1 MKRRDFLKY
10 TTGAVAI
17 PALLGGM
24 SVKTLAASPFIAA
37 AADLATE
44 TDRILVL
51 IYLYGGNDGLNTVI
65 PIDKYDQLANVRS
78 NVIIP
83 QSNILPLNG
92 VSTLGL
98 HPAMTGIQQLYNN
111 GKVKIVQSV
120 GYPNPSFSHF
130 RATDIWLS
138 AANADQYINTGW
150 MGRFLEQEYPGYPT
164 GYPNIDVPDP
174 LAVEIGSSQSLVF
187 QGNVASTSMAISD
200 PTWFY
205 NLVTNNT
212 EPAPNTQWGEQ
223 LAYIRMVAQ
232 QSNQYGEVVTNAYNN
247 SGNIATYPS
256 NNSLADQL
264 KIVARLING
273 GLKTRVYMV
282 GLDGFD
288 THANQVE
295 GYDHTIGNHANLL
308 QKLSAGIS
316 AFMTDLEQMG
326 VDDRVVGMTVSEFG
340 RRIISNASNGT
351 DHGTS
356 APQII
361 FGTPVAGG
369 VLGVTPNIPAVGDED
384 DNIPHQFDFRSIY
397 ATMLRDWLCTPQAE
411 TDSILMQNFTTLP
424 LLSVPCN
431 VCTLPTPTVSG
442 NNVACSNGSFIYTA
456 NTPTSG
462 GTFTWVVTGG
472 TIVSGQGTNQINVIW
487 DSGTQGTIEVMQ
499 SIN

>member
-17 PALLGGM
+17 PALLGGFGIN
-24 SVKTLAASPFIAA
+24 TLAASPFVAA
-37 AADLATE
+37 AADLANE

-51 IYLYGGNDGLNTVI
+51 IYLYGGNDGLNTLI
-65 PIDKYDQLANVRS
+65 PLDKYDQLANVRS
-78 NVIIP
+78 SVIVP
-83 QSNILPLNG
+83 QNSVLPLSG
-92 VSTLGL
+92 VSTVGL
-98 HPAMTGIQQLYNN
+98 HPAMTGLQQLYNN

-138 AANADQYINTGW
+138 AANTDQYINTGW
-150 MGRFLEQEYPGYPT
+150 LGRFLEQEYAGYPT
-164 GYPNIDVPDP
+164 NYPNIDMPDP
-174 LAVEIGSSQSLVF
+174 LAIEISSSQSLVF
-187 QGNVASTSMAISD
+187 QGGIAPTSMAISD

-205 NLVTNNT
+205 NLVNNNP

-223 LAYIRMVAQ
+223 LAYLRLVSQ

-247 SGNIATYPS
+247 SSNMATYPE

-264 KIVARLING
+264 KIVARLIAG

-308 QKLSAGIS
+308 QKLSQGIS
-316 AFMTDLEQMG
+316 SFMADLEQMG

-356 APQII
+356 APQFI

-369 VLGVTPNIPAVGDED
+369 VLGVTPNIPLTVNED

-397 ATMLRDWLCTPQAE
+397 ATMLRDWLCTPQTQA
-411 TDSILMQNFTTLP
+411 DNVLMQTFATLP
-424 LLSVPCN
+424 LLNVPCQS
-431 VCTLPTPTVSG
+431 CALPTPTVSG
-442 NNVACSNGSFIYTA
+442 SANACSNGSFIYNA
-456 NTPTSG
+456 NSPTTG
-462 GTFTWVVTGG
+462 GTFNWTVTGG
-472 TIVSGQGTNQINVIW
+472 TILSGQGTNQINVLW
-487 DSGTQGTIEVMQ
+487 DAGTQGTVEVMQ
-499 SIN
+499 TVN